1 MNNDDD
7 DDDIDKYIDRELSN
21 LYLWEEYL
29 SW

>member
-1 MNNDDD
+1 MNNDD